1 MGSITS
7 PALQFVLAGIP
18 PKPTPAPSVDAAGTT
33 VSAIKVLFENTN
45 PDTGGSPV
53 LLYELQM
60 DDGLYG
66 PLDDRISGEFTTIFT
81 SAQ

>member
-1 MGSITS
+1 MGSISS

-18 PKPTPAPSVDAAGTT
+18 PKPTPAPSVDPSGTT
-33 VSAIKVLFENTN
+33 VSAIKVNFANTN
-45 PDTGGSPV
+45 TNTGGSPV

-60 DDGLYG
+60 DDGE
-66 PLDDRISGEFTTIFT
+66 SGEFATIFT